1 MTVWIETS
9 LTDEGDATRAIERS
23 HAMLDRQATPQI
35 ENDVEWAR
43 AGLAP
48 DVESL
53 IVFTLGSPDDIT
65 GFAPVWTHRSS
76 LGLSAAGKTFGSIGI
91 ERWVSVGGP
100 MLDADALDE
109 RARSQAAAAFVETL
123 RGRLGRRGVVFLQ
136 GLPEGDAAYELVNGR
151 DERIR
156 RHYHVLPHG
165 PIYAR
170 RFIDLPRT
178 YDAYL
183 AKFSAK
189 TRSTFKRKIKKLGE
203 AAGSVAEL
211 RTYRDSDQIDA
222 FLDAAIEVSK
232 TTYQWNFLGIGL
244 RDRARLERQCR
255 FAAREGW
262 LRCYVLWSGGAPI
275 AFLYGLVA
283 RSTYYYIDVG
293 FDPAWSKYSAG
304 LVLNLL
310 MIEDLIT
317 QPGAPKQLDFMY
329 GDMWYKEHLS
339 TRSRMERHFYLI
351 PRTAWGTSVAITL
364 RSIDGAVEG
373 SAALLDRLGLKDKI
387 RRLIRR
393 NLAEGDGE
401 A

>member
-1 MTVWIETS
+1 MTAWVETD
-9 LTDEGDATRAIERS
+9 LTDEGDGARAIARCR
-23 HAMLDRQATPQI
+23 AMLDGQATPSI
-35 ENDVEWAR
+35 ENDVAWAM

-48 DVESL
+48 GGESL
-53 IVFTLGSPDDIT
+53 RLFTLGPPDALA
-65 GFAPVWTHRSS
+65 GFAPVWIHRSS

-100 MLDADALDE
+100 VFDESVLDTPA
-109 RARSQAAAAFVETL
+109 RAEASAAFLEAV

-136 GLPEGDAAYELVNGR
+136 GLPEGDATRALIDDGDARV
-151 DERIR
+151 R

-165 PIYAR
+165 PNYAR
-170 RFIDLPRT
+170 RFIDLPAT

-203 AAGSVAEL
+203 AGGGVADL
-211 RTYRDSDQIDA
+211 RAYRDADGIDA

-232 TTYQWNFLGIGL
+232 KTYQWNFLGIGL
-244 RDRARLERQCR
+244 RDRARLERQCH

-262 LRCYVLWSGGAPI
+262 LRCYVLWCGGAPI
-275 AFLYGLVA
+275 AFLYGFVA
-283 RSTYYYIDVG
+283 RGTYYYIDVG
-293 FDPAWSKYSAG
+293 FDPAWSKHSAG

-310 MIEDLIT
+310 MVEDLVAG
-317 QPGAPKQLDFMY
+317 PGRPRQLDFMY
-329 GDMWYKEHLS
+329 GDMSYKEHLS

-351 PRTAWGTSVAITL
+351 PRTVWGTSVATAL

-373 SAALLDRLGLKDKI
+373 SAALLERMGLKDKV
-387 RRLIRR
+387 RRLMRR
-393 NLAEGDGE
+393 TLAEGDSD